1 MYFCQS
7 GEGEGRMGS
16 RISFKNMTPVTY
28 PFLLALPQRLYRLP
42 AILTQACSFREL
54 RDDSQLV
61 QSLGMILSMD
71 RVNHNHP
78 DLHHDAHV

>member
-1 MYFCQS
+1 
-7 GEGEGRMGS
+7 MGS

-28 PFLLALPQRLYRLP
+28 PFLLTLPQRLYRLP